1 MSAPHLRSRR
11 EWAELAEHAEFHDLA
26 GKLTV
31 DADGGLTAMFLTPGP
46 RFYVRRCFERF
57 ARARGFV
64 LTSVRREPPPMV
76 NPVTGERNDV
86 YSIRLERRQ

>member
-1 MSAPHLRSRR
+1 MTAPRLRSRR
-11 EWAELAEHAEFHDLA
+11 EWAALAERAEFRDLA
-26 GKLTV
+26 GKFTV

-46 RFYVRRCFERF
+46 RFYVKRCFERF

-64 LTSVRREPPPMV
+64 LTSVRREPPPLFH
-76 NPVTGERNDV
+76 PFTGERNDV